1 MGGVNQSAKAQPPSP
16 LPPPQTEGGGG
27 ANVSTVGDSGN
38 LPPGSPF
45 HFTVGGDFSDNA
57 NTDENMAANNPEIVL
72 ILGDFSYKG
81 NAKLWWSK
89 NMDALNSLNVISA
102 VGNHDDPNDDFLNL
116 WPLNGGKW
124 EFIYKLS
131 NVAFVAFDPKTMIHQ
146 LLIHY

>member
-45 HFTVGGDFSDNA
+45 HFTVGGGDFSDNA

-72 ILGDFSYKG
+72 ILGDFSYRG
-81 NAKLWWSK
+81 SAKLWWSE
-89 NMDALNSLNVISA
+89 NMDALNSLNVIA
-102 VGNHDDPNDDFLNL
+102 ALGNHDEPNDDFLSL

-131 NVAFVAFDPKTMIHQ
+131 NVAFVAFDTEHK
-146 LLIHY
+146 